1 MTAIGLRA
9 FFKNSLNGLV
19 TISVDM
25 TVSDQC
31 CIAASNDNQIIG
43 LITRNITYKEKVLII
58 PLYESIVRPHLEYCI
73 HTWRPYRKKG
83 IDTLDKNIEES
94 NKDDSRTY
102 RP

>member
-1 MTAIGLRA
+1 MTAIGLPV
-9 FFKNSLNGLV
+9 FFKKSLNGLV

-43 LITRNITYKEKVLII
+43 LIRRNITNKEKVLII

-73 HTWRPYRKKG
+73 HTWRPYRKKV

-94 NKDDSRTY
+94 NKDDSRTD